1 MTFGA
6 KRLRAGYSVKA
17 HAFTGVDKSVVHSTK
32 GYVRSP
38 KMTGFLATLT
48 EGQLANVLADRQDR
62 DLGDP
67 AYSRRKSG

>member
-1 MTFGA
+1 MTFGV
-6 KRLRAGYSVKA
+6 KRLRAGYSAKA
-17 HAFTGVDKSVVHSTK
+17 HVFTGLDKLFAVNPK
-32 GYVRSP
+32 GYVRSS

-48 EGQLANVLADRQDR
+48 EEQRTKVLADRQDR